1 MKSVADLIANKNA
14 LIKRDN
20 RGKITAASLSA
31 AGVAVLAAAQA
42 EAQGVDGF
50 EDITSSVTSFE
61 RIGNGQVEFELENG
75 QRFIANEGQYII
87 EGNQISVS
95 QELVTIVGGSG
106 INPTVIAVG
115 VAGAALLVGALIL
128 LNSDDSS
135 DSTATTTGST
145 TTTTNPGTTTNITS
159 ASTGEAVGTSGDDT
173 FTVTDTSALNAITAI
188 NGGSGTDQVTLTEV
202 LDPDTSPTL
211 DLGSRGVTLTDVEQF
226 AVSVDADTAAKT
238 ATLNMGGEAAAVTVT
253 NTDSSEGTIAID
265 ELGPSAAAG
274 TSATLTLV
282 DIEGGQGV
290 DVDTDSGVSKLVVN
304 IQNAGDSASDAMTLD
319 IADSGEAITELTIS
333 SDGSSSNFLKIT
345 ADADLDKLSVEGS
358 ENLNLADVIGAGDMS
373 AVTEVDASGASGNI
387 VASVNDTVATLTMG
401 SGDDTIT
408 ATAAPTAAAEWDG
421 GAGSDTL
428 DLDIHGSPTATISGF
443 ETVIASS
450 GTVDFTNITDVDDL
464 QVSGTVNL
472 SNIGDGAIDDQ
483 ITFENNADL
492 TINSAT
498 ETSLTLV
505 GANGT
510 GGNVTVDN
518 GAAALTELIIQ
529 QEAGGTINLTGTNT
543 KSLFVTGGE
552 AVTLA
557 GAGVAALTSV
567 DVSEADTVTATTNAF
582 NAIDSYV
589 GSGDADT
596 ISVAG
601 MADSANILTRGS
613 DDTVTF
619 TSAATDGQSATV
631 SLGSG
636 DDSVTLDNGM
646 IAGSITLDGGAGAD
660 DYDLGSGGVA
670 VTIELESLADLGSGF
685 AVTGNIGTNIL
696 AAGTSGTLE
705 TVTDFTNGNHSIDVD
720 GIYGAGNGSMDIY
733 GDGSSTIGA
742 ADLTAAVNELDIS
755 NVYNSIFVNGD
766 VNDYLLMENGGD
778 VYVIEFTSGATGT
791 IEATPS
797 DDLFV

>member
-226 AVSVDADTAAKT
+226 AVSVDADTGDVSMDMSGETAA
-238 ATLNMGGEAAAVTVT
+238 LTVT
-253 NTDSSEGTIAID
+253 NTNGGTNAISITD
-265 ELGPSAAAG
+265 LGPSAEAG

-304 IQNAGDSASDAMTLD
+304 IQNAGDSTLNPMTLD
-319 IADSGEAITELTIS
+319 IADSSEAITELTIS

-345 ADADLDKLSVEGS
+345 ADADLDKLSLEGS
-358 ENLNLADVIGAGDMS
+358 ENLNLADVIGDGTMS

-443 ETVIASS
+443 ETVKIATG

-464 QVSGTVNL
+464 QVSGSVTL
-472 SNIGDGAIDDQ
+472 DNIGDGAIDDQ
-483 ITFENNADL
+483 ITF
-492 TINSAT
+492 
-498 ETSLTLV
+498 
-505 GANGT
+505 ANG
-510 GGNVTVDN
+510 
-518 GAAALTELIIQ
+518 A
-529 QEAGGTINLTGTNT
+529 TIDHCY
-543 KSLFVTGGE
+543 SLPPKP
-552 AVTLA
+552 
-557 GAGVAALTSV
+557 
-567 DVSEADTVTATTNAF
+567 
-582 NAIDSYV
+582 
-589 GSGDADT
+589 
-596 ISVAG
+596 
-601 MADSANILTRGS
+601 R
-613 DDTVTF
+613 
-619 TSAATDGQSATV
+619 
-631 SLGSG
+631 
-636 DDSVTLDNGM
+636 
-646 IAGSITLDGGAGAD
+646 
-660 DYDLGSGGVA
+660 
-670 VTIELESLADLGSGF
+670 
-685 AVTGNIGTNIL
+685 
-696 AAGTSGTLE
+696 
-705 TVTDFTNGNHSIDVD
+705 
-720 GIYGAGNGSMDIY
+720 
-733 GDGSSTIGA
+733 
-742 ADLTAAVNELDIS
+742 
-755 NVYNSIFVNGD
+755 
-766 VNDYLLMENGGD
+766 
-778 VYVIEFTSGATGT
+778 
-791 IEATPS
+791 
-797 DDLFV
+797 